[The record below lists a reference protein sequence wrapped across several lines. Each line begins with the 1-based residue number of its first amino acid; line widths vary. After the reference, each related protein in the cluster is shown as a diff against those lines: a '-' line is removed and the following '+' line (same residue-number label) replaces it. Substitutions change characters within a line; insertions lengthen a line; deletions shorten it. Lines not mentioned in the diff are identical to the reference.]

1 MGEGCG
7 GELGKGKEEVGRWGL
22 KMGPG
27 MGGREKG
34 GKGARGKWGGIGVEK
49 GIGYGRMGK
58 IRASGGINLNKKKR
72 AGEGIFFYFWLIT
85 FDSGLQF
92 QNPLLRR

>member
-1 MGEGCG
+1 MGCG
-7 GELGKGKEEVGRWGL
+7 RGVWRGVGERKGGGGEVGIEDGTCD
-22 KMGPG
+22 
-27 MGGREKG
+27 GGGG

-72 AGEGIFFYFWLIT
+72 AGEGIFFYFILIT
-85 FDSGLQF
+85 F
-92 QNPLLRR
+92 R